1 MEVILLL
8 LVLIIRLSH
17 AFSFTSTPSMSSRR
31 ANTPIMRLF
40 QQQQYYNTKDQE
52 NYSDDES
59 DGMNQNYA
67 DLADQ
72 YYANENQGQYDYQQQ
87 PAAEFYNDPS
97 RQQMYNEQQQQYY
110 NNNEEYNENQ
120 QHYYNNNEEYNE
132 QQQQQQQPSPSL
144 LITGNMQ
151 EELQRATSNIDVP
164 LDYLALARQRAMER
178 RVSTNSLAGDTDWL
192 HLANEKKKQQR
203 STGEDDD
210 DWVASLNDE
219 GSVSDLLSV
228 VGVRVDEGSGMLVTE
243 SGIVVDMDN
252 NNDDDGPRLLL

>member
-1 MEVILLL
+1 
-8 LVLIIRLSH
+8 
-17 AFSFTSTPSMSSRR
+17 
-31 ANTPIMRLF
+31 MRLF
-40 QQQQYYNTKDQE
+40 QQYNTNDQE
-52 NYSDDES
+52 KYSDDES

-72 YYANENQGQYDYQQQ
+72 YYANENQAQYDYQQQ
-87 PAAEFYNDPS
+87 PAAEFYNDS
-97 RQQMYNEQQQQYY
+97 SQQHQQQQVYNEQQQQYY
-110 NNNEEYNENQ
+110 NNNEEYNE
-120 QHYYNNNEEYNE
+120 
-132 QQQQQQQPSPSL
+132 QQQQQPSPSL

-151 EELQRATSNIDVP
+151 EELQCATSNIDVP

-178 RVSTNSLAGDTDWL
+178 RVSTISLAGDTDWL

-210 DWVASLNDE
+210 DWVTSLNDE
-219 GSVSDLLSV
+219 GAASDLLSV